1 MTSGE
6 GKIGSTG
13 CSLNNLPR
21 TGMMMLGNGVAEQN
35 YPKALLLLEI
45 LLNHRGPLPI
55 HALYVASFA
64 HMNGMHD
71 PYAFSIPINSVSLA
85 EFIEFLQM
93 FPSLFVIAGNYV
105 YPAGTLD
112 VDQSPV
118 WVSSKYAGMDSFCPC
133 LNPSILDP
141 PSQISLLSDP
151 VLRQN
156 TVAFLQNYLLSC
168 GPHRFV
174 PIQRLMDCLSY
185 VTPITHA
192 LFPNIKSLSS
202 FLRQYPDVFHLKDGS
217 VGLSKSKR
225 NSHHK
230 HQNEDRGNYASASP
244 NDQCVFPNG
253 ILKVEVLLSSSTD
266 FTNAMSCI
274 LPASEFSVILVLRRI
289 LRPAFSN
296 GLHVALV
303 IKELIAFPYD
313 MKKIIGLTRFE
324 LHAFLDKYKQ
334 FFDILCPSTEDQF
347 AGEVEPENG
356 KMHHRIPTSFC
367 VRINANAWN
376 MQSRLLD
383 SRPEL
388 SNSKDPSRLSQHVG
402 RVFRVAKSWG
412 IIDLGNHVHVF
423 FDKSIFRNVFDLQKV
438 FQPNELVYF
447 DAIRAPL
454 RSRAKWRATRVWK
467 PDDHD
472 ILQHVQSPKQTS
484 EDDDVTVTCL
494 PFLLPSGRG
503 RRASSGYKTSVESMP
518 TVMHYSS
525 SSTSRPK
532 LATRLRRCHS
542 LERFSSA
549 QTAVSA
555 VAGST
560 RTGKQF
566 DFDQFSAR
574 TDTLYL
580 SDEDDEAL
588 HFEDLKMSSTAS
600 DLNDFLTRRLFGTS
614 SNGTS
619 PARRP
624 GSVRGFISIDED
636 ELLAYDS
643 LKRPIKL
650 LHNTGGLLADLEFPD
665 SDISWT
671 PDSLSLVSPVVH
683 RAADQGTEVSF
694 SASVSIRP
702 TRNAGTQT

>member
-1 MTSGE
+1 MTG
-6 GKIGSTG
+6 I
-13 CSLNNLPR
+13 
-21 TGMMMLGNGVAEQN
+21 Q
-35 YPKALLLLEI
+35 
-45 LLNHRGPLPI
+45 
-55 HALYVASFA
+55 
-64 HMNGMHD
+64 D
-71 PYAFSIPINSVSLA
+71 PYAFSVPISSASLA

-118 WVSSKYAGMDSFCPC
+118 WVSSKYTGIDSFCPC

-174 PIQRLMDCLSY
+174 PIQRLIDCLSY
-185 VTPITHA
+185 VTPITRA

-202 FLRQYPDVFHLKDGS
+202 FLRQYPEVFHLKDGS
-217 VGLSKSKR
+217 VGLAKLKR

-230 HQNEDRGNYASASP
+230 HQNEDRGNYAGAAP
-244 NDQCVFPNG
+244 NDQGVFPNG

-266 FTNAMSCI
+266 FTSSTSCI

-289 LRPAFSN
+289 LRPAFSK

-334 FFDILCPSTEDQF
+334 FFDILCPSTEDQLT
-347 AGEVEPENG
+347 GEVEPEG
-356 KMHHRIPTSFC
+356 GRPQHRTPTSFY

-383 SRPEL
+383 TRPEL
-388 SNSKDPSRLSQHVG
+388 PNGKDPSRLSQHVG

-494 PFLLPSGRG
+494 PFLLPSGRT
-503 RRASSGYKTSVESMP
+503 RCASGGYKTSVESMP
-518 TVMHYSS
+518 AVMHYSS

-532 LATRLRRCHS
+532 LATGLRRCRS

-549 QTAVSA
+549 HTAVSA
-555 VAGST
+555 AAAVSA
-560 RTGKQF
+560 RAAKQS
-566 DFDQFSAR
+566 DFDRFSAR

-580 SDEDDEAL
+580 SDEDEEEGLRFD
-588 HFEDLKMSSTAS
+588 DLKMSSAAS
-600 DLNDFLTRRLFGTS
+600 DLNEFLTRRLFGTS

-671 PDSLSLVSPVVH
+671 PDSLSLVSPVVQ